1 MKKLSQKILIV
12 SVILT
17 LAFIWINSMLP
28 GDLSGRESGWVQRLV
43 EPVLDFVRSGQVRT
57 ALIRLAMELPDR
69 LSQALI
75 RFANIIEENV
85 LSRDASF
92 LVRKAA
98 HFSEYAL
105 LGYLMGLLCVRK
117 NGRSRFF
124 LPEAGCLAAAL
135 IDEGIQLFSEGR
147 AAQLRDVCIDLSGAT
162 LGLIVALILLAVL
175 RLFFHY
181 YPPKTRQSGEYL

>member
-12 SVILT
+12 SVLLT

-28 GDLSGRESGWVQRLV
+28 GDLSSRESGWVLRLV
-43 EPVLDFVRSGQVRT
+43 EPVLDYLHSGQVRS
-57 ALIRLAMELPDR
+57 ALIRLALALPDR
-69 LSQALI
+69 ACQILIRLAGAVQEKILSQGTM
-75 RFANIIEENV
+75 
-85 LSRDASF
+85 F
-92 LVRKAA
+92 LVRKIA

-105 LGYLMGLLCVRK
+105 LGYLMGLLCVRRD
-117 NGRSRFF
+117 GRSRFF

-135 IDEGIQLFSEGR
+135 VDEGIQIFSDGR

-162 LGLIVALILLAVL
+162 LGLTVALVMLAVL

-181 YPPKTRQSGEYL
+181 YPPKTGEYL